1 VRPETRSEA
10 HWFHIVNSHGI
21 VDELLAEPRHEGY
34 TLRLTGHSLGAGT
47 AAILS
52 FFLRHKYAGLKCSC
66 FCPPGCS
73 VSSNMA
79 EECKDY
85 LTSYVLDHDIVPRMS
100 VGSLE
105 NLRKGMLD
113 MLARLK
119 VTKFQATHAGPQ
131 VDQNMLL
138 HRQDSIPPSKF
149 KEQLDE
155 FLERREEVIALRDVR
170 TVPLYPPGKLVQ
182 LVKTA
187 DDTPPTGC
195 CSSAAVE
202 VQDTPYMARWAHVE
216 DLSEIILSSHFLDD
230 HSTVNVLREIERTA
244 GVFGLSGPTFTVQQE
259 DTTESRPLWRN
270 QK

>member
-1 VRPETRSEA
+1 
-10 HWFHIVNSHGI
+10 
-21 VDELLAEPRHEGY
+21 
-34 TLRLTGHSLGAGT
+34 
-47 AAILS
+47 
-52 FFLRHKYAGLKCSC
+52 
-66 FCPPGCS
+66 
-73 VSSNMA
+73 MA

-105 NLRKGMLD
+105 NLRNGMLD
-113 MLARLK
+113 KLARLK
-119 VTKFQATHAGPQ
+119 VTKFQATHAKPEVGQ
-131 VDQNMLL
+131 DMLL

-149 KEQLDE
+149 KEHLDE

-170 TVPLYPPGKLVQ
+170 TVPLYPPGKLLQ
-182 LVKTA
+182 LVKTTA

-195 CSSAAVE
+195 CSSAAA
-202 VQDTPYMARWAHVE
+202 VQDTPYMARWAHVQ

-244 GVFGLSGPTFTVQQE
+244 GVFGLSGPTFTVQTE
-259 DTTESRPLWRN
+259 ESRLSPRRASLWRN